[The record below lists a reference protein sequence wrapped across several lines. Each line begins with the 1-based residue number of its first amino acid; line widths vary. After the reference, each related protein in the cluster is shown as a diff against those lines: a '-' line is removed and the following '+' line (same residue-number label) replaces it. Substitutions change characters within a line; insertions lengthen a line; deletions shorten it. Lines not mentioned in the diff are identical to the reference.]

1 MRDFH
6 ASVDERDFESD
17 RADANVLD
25 TGHCHFD
32 RTSAKG
38 YSIVARVLMRNYLK
52 KVGLLALFAILVSGL
67 SGCGGNSSNVPAGN
81 TKAGA
86 SNTGNK
92 PGNDGSQYPPLV
104 SAIADVDIE
113 TIDGAK
119 FKISERKGK
128 VLLLNLWATWCG
140 PCRDEMP
147 HLVEMQ
153 EKYRD
158 QDFQVI
164 GLNVGDDAGP
174 EDVPMIRAF
183 ASNMK
188 LNYEL
193 ARIPDEVT
201 NEFYRLTK
209 FSAIPISLLID
220 REGRLRGAFL
230 GGGPKV
236 IGRMKEIV
244 PDVVAGKETN
254 PAPGESSNTSSNS
267 NSAQKMELKPAD
279 AARSPAATN

>member
-1 MRDFH
+1 
-6 ASVDERDFESD
+6 
-17 RADANVLD
+17 
-25 TGHCHFD
+25 
-32 RTSAKG
+32 
-38 YSIVARVLMRNYLK
+38 MRNYLK
-52 KVGLLALFAILVSGL
+52 KFALLAVFACVFSGL
-67 SGCGGNSSNVPAGN
+67 SGCGGSGSSVPTGN
-81 TKAGA
+81 TTAGA
-86 SNTGNK
+86 NNTGNK
-92 PGNDGSQYPPLV
+92 PGSDGSGYPPLV

-119 FKISERKGK
+119 FKIGERKGK

-147 HLVEMQ
+147 HLIEMQ
-153 EKYRD
+153 DKYRD
-158 QDFQVI
+158 QEFQVI

-174 EDVPMIRAF
+174 EDLPKIKAF

-230 GGGPKV
+230 GGGKKV
-236 IGRMKEIV
+236 IDRMKEIV
-244 PDVVAGKETN
+244 PEVVAGKETN
-254 PAPGESSNTSSNS
+254 PAPSDSSNTPTNSGSST
-267 NSAQKMELKPAD
+267 KMELKPAD
-279 AARSPAATN
+279 AAKTPIATN